1 MIHTHNLHRLIRSLT
16 LPLMLAVALSGFS
29 AFAVAED
36 KPSGS
41 IKFEVYKAGLI
52 VGVSGG
58 SGTLTY
64 KGKSYPLS
72 IGGIS
77 LGATIGVSKAEFVGD
92 VFHLT
97 AAGDIAG
104 VYSGTQAGVAIA
116 GGPKVAE
123 LKNAQGVVLKVSGE
137 QIGVE
142 LSLDLNGMEIKLKE

>member
-1 MIHTHNLHRLIRSLT
+1 MLNSNLRSLARFVF
-16 LPLMLAVALSGFS
+16 LPLMLLVALVGFS
-29 AFAVAED
+29 TVAAAED

-41 IKFEVYKAGLI
+41 IKFEIYKAGLV

-97 AAGDIAG
+97 APEDIEG
-104 VYSGTQAGVAIA
+104 VYSGAQAGVAIA

-123 LKNAQGVVLKVSGE
+123 LKNAQGVVLKVKGE
-137 QIGVE
+137 QMGIE
-142 LSLDLNGMEIKLKE
+142 LSLDLNGMSIKLKK

>member
-1 MIHTHNLHRLIRSLT
+1 MLNIHLRGLVRSVSM
-16 LPLMLAVALSGFS
+16 PLMFTIALVGFS
-29 AFAVAED
+29 TVAMAED

-41 IKFEVYKAGLI
+41 IKFEVYKAGLV

-58 SGTLTY
+58 SGTLTF
-64 KGKSYPLS
+64 KGESYPVS

-92 VFHLT
+92 VFHLESP
-97 AAGDIAG
+97 ADIAG

-123 LKNAQGVVLKVSGE
+123 LKNAQGVVLKVKGE
-137 QIGVE
+137 QMGVE
-142 LSLDLNGMEIKLKE
+142 LSLDLNGMNIKLKK